1 MRNNP
6 VRKGGAMFGYSLAD
20 SLLIELLTV
29 SIILMLQMLYNNIVV
44 FKRKISDNLS
54 VMLIFCI
61 AMTVFDHIW
70 TVNDGRPGAYVI
82 NYIGAIGYALSE
94 FIVMQRINRYFLEK
108 LDIKIRSSRVFFLL
122 YHLPLIIIFLL
133 LISTPWAGFIFKTDA
148 NNVIIYM
155 PCYYYVFRVLLYLYP
170 VAAMIICIYMW
181 LFKYKTNNEAYKVA
195 RSMIIFVV
203 TAVGMYHFQE
213 FILVSITEAYMS
225 MPIALSVPLVL
236 MTTDLNVLSLLKEE
250 KKNAAVGADLET
262 ACRIQMDALPINLPA
277 YPAHPNVSLTTY
289 IKTAKEV
296 GGDFYD
302 YFTVDENHV
311 CFLIADVSG
320 KGIPAALFMM
330 TVKTMIKDHAMSS
343 RDTSEIFTTVNRLI
357 CESNKSGMFATAWIG
372 IIDTAEMTLQY
383 TNAAHNYPL
392 FAPCGG
398 SYDIIKTKHGLFLAG
413 MNDTIY
419 GYSEIKLNTGDRL
432 LLYTDGITEAHNTNG
447 ELYGK
452 ERLKEVLGRQK
463 GRFTKDNM
471 ENIIADVDKFVG
483 DEPQFDDMTMVMV
496 EIVTI

>member
-1 MRNNP
+1 MNE
-6 VRKGGAMFGYSLAD
+6 YSIAD
-20 SLLIELLTV
+20 SLLIELLSV
-29 SIILMLQMLYNNIVV
+29 SVILMIQMLYNNIVV

-61 AMTVFDHIW
+61 AMTIFDHIW
-70 TVNDGRPGAYVI
+70 TINDGRPGAFTI
-82 NYIGAIGYALSE
+82 NYIGAIGYAFSE
-94 FIVMQRINRYFLEK
+94 FVVMQRINLYFLEK
-108 LDIKIRSSRVFFLL
+108 LDIKIRSGRVFFLL
-122 YHLPLIIIFLL
+122 YHLPLI
-133 LISTPWAGFIFKTDA
+133 LISLILITTPWAGLVFRADEK
-148 NNVIIYM
+148 NVILYM

-170 VAAMIICIYMW
+170 VAAMILCIYMW

-203 TAVGMYHFQE
+203 TALGIYHYQE
-213 FILVSITEAYMS
+213 FILVSITESYMS

-236 MTTDLNVLSLLKEE
+236 LTTDLNVLSLLKEE

-262 ACRIQMDALPINLPA
+262 ARKIQMDALPVNYPA
-277 YPAHPNVSLTTY
+277 YQDHPDISLTAY
-289 IKTAKEV
+289 IRTAKEV

-302 YFTVDENHV
+302 YFPVDKTRV

-343 RDTSEIFTTVNRLI
+343 RDTSEIFTTVNRMI
-357 CESNKSGMFATAWIG
+357 CESNTSGMFATAWIG

-392 FAPCGG
+392 YAPGG
-398 SYDIIKTKHGLFLAG
+398 ENYDIIKNKHGLFIAG
-413 MNDTIY
+413 MDDTVY
-419 GYSEIKLNTGDRL
+419 GHSELKLNTGDRL
-432 LLYTDGITEAHNTNG
+432 FLYTDGITEAHNEKG
-447 ELYGK
+447 KLYGI
-452 ERLKEVLGRQK
+452 ERLREVLGRQN

-471 ENIIADVDKFVG
+471 ESIVADVDEFAG
-483 DEPQFDDMTMVMV
+483 DEPQFDDMTMIMV
-496 EIVTI
+496 EIV

>member
-1 MRNNP
+1 MY
-6 VRKGGAMFGYSLAD
+6 GYSIAD
-20 SLLIELLTV
+20 SMLIELITV

-44 FKRKISDNLS
+44 FKKKISDNLS

-61 AMTVFDHIW
+61 AMTLFDHIW

-82 NYIGAIGYALSE
+82 NYTGAIGYAFSE
-94 FIVMQRINRYFLEK
+94 FVVMQRINRYFLEK
-108 LDIKIRSSRVFFLL
+108 LNIRIRSGRVFFLI
-122 YHLPLIIIFLL
+122 YYLPLIIISLL
-133 LISTPWAGFIFKTDA
+133 LVTTPWLWLIFRADE
-148 NNVIIYM
+148 NNVIMYM

-181 LFKYKTNNEAYKVA
+181 LFRYKTNNEAYKVA

-203 TAVGMYHFQE
+203 TAVGIYHFQE
-213 FILVSITEAYMS
+213 FILVSITENYMS
-225 MPIALSVPLVL
+225 MPIALAVPLVL

-250 KKNAAVGADLET
+250 NKNAAVGADLET
-262 ACRIQMDALPINLPA
+262 ARRIQMDAIPVNLPA
-277 YPAHPNVSLTTY
+277 YPAHPDVSLTAY
-289 IKTAKEV
+289 IRTAREV

-343 RDTSEIFTTVNRLI
+343 QDTAGIFTTVNRMI
-357 CESNKSGMFATAWIG
+357 CESNRSGMFATAWIG

-383 TNAAHNYPL
+383 TNAGHNYPL
-392 FAPCGG
+392 YSPHGE
-398 SYDIIKTKHGLFLAG
+398 SYDIIKKKHGLFLAG
-413 MNDTIY
+413 MDDTIY
-419 GYSEIKLNTGDRL
+419 SYSELKLNTGDRL
-432 LLYTDGITEAHNTNG
+432 FLFTDGVTEAHNTRG
-447 ELYGK
+447 ELYGT
-452 ERLKEVLGRQK
+452 ERLREVLCRQE

-471 ENIIADVDKFVG
+471 ERIAADVDEFAG
-483 DEPQFDDMTMVMV
+483 EEPQFDDMTMIMV
-496 EIVTI
+496 EIV